1 MRIGIIG
8 AGSMG
13 ILLCQRF
20 QAAGH
25 AVTLFDVPARVAQLK
40 AQGAMGVVG
49 VDGIRAD
56 FIPSLITDDYLAA
69 GLQDFVFLATKAQ
82 HLPAVA
88 EHIPVLTNGTSP
100 VIGIQ
105 NGIPWWYLYGSS
117 SPTSESRLQCLDADG
132 LLERFIRPS
141 QILGCV
147 AYPAAMTESDGRI
160 RHVEGDSFP
169 VGELDGTVSERSTE
183 IAAMFNSA
191 GFRSRVITDIRSE
204 IWLKLLGAVSINPVS
219 ALTRASMRDI
229 CSFPLT
235 QVLIRTMMEEARGI
249 AQALGVTI
257 RHSID
262 RRLEGA
268 RQVGGHRTSML
279 QDVENGLPLEL
290 DAVMLAVLELAEI
303 CGVAAPTIRNI
314 YACAALL
321 NEGLQRPGEPMV
333 PEHT

>member
-13 ILLCQRF
+13 ILLCHRF
-20 QAAGH
+20 QARGH
-25 AVTLFDVPARVAQLK
+25 VVTLFDVPERVSRLK
-40 AQGAMGVVG
+40 AQGAIRVVG
-49 VDGIRAD
+49 VDGTPAE
-56 FIPSLITDDYLAA
+56 FIPSSITGNYRAA
-69 GLQDFVFLATKAQ
+69 GLQDVVFLATKAQ
-82 HLPAVA
+82 HLSAVA
-88 EHIPVLTNGTSP
+88 EHIPGLTEGLSP

-117 SPTSESRLQCLDADG
+117 STTSESRLKCLDPDG
-132 LLERFIRPS
+132 LLQRFIRPS

-147 AYPAAMTESDGRI
+147 AYPAAMTEPDGRI
-160 RHVEGDSFP
+160 RHVEGDSLP
-169 VGELDGTVSERSTE
+169 VGELDGAVSERATE
-183 IAAMFNSA
+183 IAAMFISA

-229 CSFPLT
+229 CSFPAT
-235 QVLIRTMMEEARGI
+235 QALIRTMMEEAQGI

-268 RQVGGHRTSML
+268 RQVGGHKTSML
-279 QDVENGLPLEL
+279 QDVENRLPLEL
-290 DAVMLAVLELAEI
+290 DAVMVAVLELADI
-303 CGVAAPTIRNI
+303 CSVPAPTIRSI

-321 NEGLQRPGEPMV
+321 SEGLRQPGESRV